1 MGLKIVVVEMM
12 SSSSNALSL
21 KNAWK
26 VSDEKYEALKNGKT
40 STEHKWTSKMPA
52 LSNGRGL
59 SNANVAQSTANRQ
72 EQNSGVEQNSLREV
86 FKGGTF
92 GGKTLEAS

>member
-1 MGLKIVVVEMM
+1 
-12 SSSSNALSL
+12 
-21 KNAWK
+21 
-26 VSDEKYEALKNGKT
+26 
-40 STEHKWTSKMPA
+40 MPA